1 MCYKIFE
8 NCPVARV
15 KSDQSLIPTHHNRP
29 AGFEST
35 TGAILE
41 LYLYPEQRSSNLLN
55 RLGQMPWFSVHRHII
70 SLSSILSTNLLLL
83 LQPRLFGHLVTK
95 HPKFK
100 MAEFAAHLNQG
111 TTNANPTIFEIVAE
125 ESMASVFRPAI
136 SYALKVLA
144 SSNPGRWG
152 WIWRFG
158 DELHLCLDY
167 IVQNYYLKNF
177 GGSISEHFYG
187 LKRVNRLNT
196 EKDEGELSSYQ
207 KYLSVMM
214 LVGVPYAK
222 LKLDQLFERVKE
234 EYVSGYLSSNSPRK
248 NSYFVHLKRIF
259 IYVYPFLHFS
269 WETIFLCYHLL
280 YIFRFSGVHSPL
292 LHAIGVSLQRLTR
305 QDILAHNLQNSLPNI
320 MSGRTVAETI
330 LAIPSSVTQL
340 LASVFA
346 NGLPVVVFFLKFI
359 DWWYSS
365 DNKGAVQSVMQLPVP
380 PPPPQPKV
388 ILL

>member
-1 MCYKIFE
+1 
-8 NCPVARV
+8 
-15 KSDQSLIPTHHNRP
+15 
-29 AGFEST
+29 
-35 TGAILE
+35 
-41 LYLYPEQRSSNLLN
+41 
-55 RLGQMPWFSVHRHII
+55 
-70 SLSSILSTNLLLL
+70 
-83 LQPRLFGHLVTK
+83 
-95 HPKFK
+95 
-100 MAEFAAHLNQG
+100 
-111 TTNANPTIFEIVAE
+111 
-125 ESMASVFRPAI
+125 MASVFRPAI

-196 EKDEGELSSYQ
+196 EKDEEELSSYQ

-380 PPPPQPKV
+380 PPPPQPKPAQHGNQLPPHPAQCPLCKKV
-388 ILL
+388 CTNPTALSSSGYVFCYPCIYKYLNQHGCCPVTHLPSASKQLVRLYVDDQN